1 MISLIQIT
9 DIGAISLDVDGLG
22 PLDWIL
28 EFLVNS
34 LANSIRV
41 NILTFFFEGEVIYT
55 DYVICCSSV
64 MTVSPFSKYR
74 SLKHLLTNN
83 SALFL

>member
-55 DYVICCSSV
+55 DYSSV
-64 MTVSPFSKYR
+64 MTVSSFSQYR
-74 SLKHLLTNN
+74 SLKHLITNN

>member
-41 NILTFFFEGEVIYT
+41 NVLTFFFEGEVIYT
-55 DYVICCSSV
+55 DYYFVVC
-64 MTVSPFSKYR
+64 R
-74 SLKHLLTNN
+74 L
-83 SALFL
+83 